1 MKTHYDTLGILHSA
15 SAEEVTAAY
24 HKQQGSYRQGLDT
37 MAPELRAL
45 AQERLDQIEQA
56 YAVLN
61 HPEAR
66 AEYTQALDDGLLH
79 LEAQEQALTVLRTRG
94 ASSAAASAVAKKA
107 PKNTLTSRE
116 IFTAL
121 GGALAGLLIIA
132 VVWVV
137 SGWNKE
143 PDLPPL
149 GEVNRPAPDFAL
161 PGLYGDEIRLS
172 DYEGKVVL
180 VNFWGTWCE
189 PCKEETPAL
198 QEIHERLGDEGLV
211 IIGIDLRNQERA
223 GEAGID
229 DVRRFV
235 EHYQVTYPIA
245 LDTDGAMAR
254 AFQIYPIPTS
264 YFIDPNGTIRY
275 VRPSTVTAEEVEI
288 IFHKL
293 KQTASALR

>member
-1 MKTHYDTLGILHSA
+1 
-15 SAEEVTAAY
+15 
-24 HKQQGSYRQGLDT
+24 
-37 MAPELRAL
+37 
-45 AQERLDQIEQA
+45 
-56 YAVLN
+56 
-61 HPEAR
+61 
-66 AEYTQALDDGLLH
+66 
-79 LEAQEQALTVLRTRG
+79 
-94 ASSAAASAVAKKA
+94 
-107 PKNTLTSRE
+107 
-116 IFTAL
+116 
-121 GGALAGLLIIA
+121 
-132 VVWVV
+132 
-137 SGWNKE
+137 
-143 PDLPPL
+143 
-149 GEVNRPAPDFAL
+149 VNRPAPDFAL